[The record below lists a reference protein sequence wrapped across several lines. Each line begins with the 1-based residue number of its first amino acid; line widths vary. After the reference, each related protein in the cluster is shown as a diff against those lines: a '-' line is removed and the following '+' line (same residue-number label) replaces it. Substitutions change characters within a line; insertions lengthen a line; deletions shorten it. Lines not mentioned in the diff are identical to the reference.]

1 MIIREIVV
9 EPQAIAWLPWA
20 VSYFFFIGL
29 AFSSVFV
36 GLLIHKMEKNVQH
49 EFIAIIVA
57 LSCAIVAPIALTADL
72 HQPSRIV
79 NFYLHL
85 TPWSWMAWGAIF
97 LPLFTLAAVGY
108 FLCLL
113 RQAIP
118 QQHLPRFLNFLYW
131 GQVNLHRWT
140 TFFRVFAFLSA
151 LSILIYTT
159 MEVFVVEARPLW
171 HQSWLMPLILFS
183 VLPSTLLLCR
193 FLIAV
198 FSQHKIAGYL
208 STLTFISLILFI
220 GTLLGVYFSSEQTAL
235 QLTQLWQ
242 LSDLPMLVL
251 VVLGGLLLGTY
262 LTASLWLQGMMALL
276 ALLLTWVVRWILLIE
291 VQRLAK
297 YNALINPYELTWH
310 IDGAIGIL
318 SVFSLWLCISIVLW
332 WVFSAALAPL
342 HLTGGNHE

>member
-1 MIIREIVV
+1 M
-9 EPQAIAWLPWA
+9 
-20 VSYFFFIGL
+20 
-29 AFSSVFV
+29 
-36 GLLIHKMEKNVQH
+36 
-49 EFIAIIVA
+49 
-57 LSCAIVAPIALTADL
+57 
-72 HQPSRIV
+72 
-79 NFYLHL
+79 
-85 TPWSWMAWGAIF
+85 
-97 LPLFTLAAVGY
+97 
-108 FLCLL
+108 
-113 RQAIP
+113 
-118 QQHLPRFLNFLYW
+118 
-131 GQVNLHRWT
+131 
-140 TFFRVFAFLSA
+140 
-151 LSILIYTT
+151 
-159 MEVFVVEARPLW
+159 VEARPLW

-183 VLPSTLLLCR
+183 VFPSTLLLCR

-198 FSQHKIAGYL
+198 FSQRKIAGYL
-208 STLTFISLILFI
+208 STLTFISLMLFI
-220 GTLLGVYFSSEQTAL
+220 GTLLGVYFSSEQIAL

-242 LSDLPMLVL
+242 VSDLPMLDL

-262 LTASLWLQGMMALL
+262 LTASLWLQGMMVLL